1 MLQLKV
7 NLDDCVLEFKEHLC
21 GYSSHGILLK
31 MKKRKDSLH
40 DLLRFSWTS
49 EICNYL
55 PHYERERN
63 KFFLQLREKN

>member
-40 DLLRFSWTS
+40 DLLRFS
-49 EICNYL
+49 
-55 PHYERERN
+55 
-63 KFFLQLREKN
+63 